1 MGHKLLISHISKTF
15 TARRSPM
22 KVLDDINLQIEEGE
36 FMCLLGPSGCGKST
50 LLNIVAGLETP
61 SEGQVQLDGMPV
73 KGPGPD
79 RGVVFQQYALFPW
92 LTVRGNV
99 EFGLRLK
106 KISRE
111 ERNRIV
117 ERVLNLV
124 GLQEFRDAW
133 PKELSGGMK
142 QRVAIARAY
151 ALDPMVLLM
160 DEPFGA
166 LDALTRT
173 QLQDN
178 LAETWHAQQ
187 KTVLFVTHDVDE
199 AIFLGT
205 RVVVFSPRPGR
216 VMEILPVILPTPRK
230 AEARNSKAFWEYRQE
245 LSDMVKQTSADSRAG
260 ERGVRPSPAKTSL

>member
-1 MGHKLLISHISKTF
+1 MEHKLSIDHVSKKFLTQKSYL
-15 TARRSPM
+15 T
-22 KVLDDINLQIEEGE
+22 VLDDITLQIQEGE
-36 FMCLLGPSGCGKST
+36 FVCLLGPSGCGKST
-50 LLNIVAGLETP
+50 LLNIVAGLASPTD
-61 SEGQVQLDGMPV
+61 GQVQLDGNLV
-73 KGPGPD
+73 RGPGPD

-99 EFGLRLK
+99 EFGL
-106 KISRE
+106 KIRKVSRD

-117 ERVLNLV
+117 SRVLSLV
-124 GLQEFRDAW
+124 GLQDFRDAW

-151 ALDPMVLLM
+151 ALNPTVLLM

-178 LAETWHAQQ
+178 LAQTWFEQR

-216 VMEILPVILPTPRK
+216 VVDMIDVKIPTPRNPDS
-230 AEARNSKAFWEYRQE
+230 RNSKAFWEYRQQ
-245 LSDMVKQTSADSRAG
+245 LADLVKQVRKEQESHVG
-260 ERGVRPSPAKTSL
+260 EVRPFTVGEL

>member
-1 MGHKLLISHISKTF
+1 MVNKLFINHVSKEFIIRKSRMT
-15 TARRSPM
+15 
-22 KVLDDINLQIEEGE
+22 VLDDINLRVQDGE
-36 FMCLLGPSGCGKST
+36 FVCLLGPSGCGKTT
-50 LLNIVAGLETP
+50 LLNIVAGLEML
-61 SEGQVQLDGMPV
+61 SVGEVQLDDIPI

-92 LTVRGNV
+92 LTVGGNI
-99 EFGLRLK
+99 EFGLKMRKLPLD
-106 KISRE
+106 
-111 ERNRIV
+111 ERHR
-117 ERVLNLV
+117 RVDHVLELV
-124 GLQEFRDAW
+124 GLKEFRAAW

-151 ALDPMVLLM
+151 ALDPGILLM

-178 LAETWHAQQ
+178 LAQTWYKQR

-205 RVVVFSPRPGR
+205 RVVVFSTRPGR
-216 VMEILPVILPTPRK
+216 IMEILPIDLPTPRTT
-230 AEARNSKAFWEYRQE
+230 ESRNCKDFWEYRQK
-245 LSDMVKQTSADSRAG
+245 LTTLVKQNSTKPTDLREMRDKAAETG
-260 ERGVRPSPAKTSL
+260 L